1 MWLGVAALDA
11 FLSSIRAKPMH
22 WSHYGGAVV
31 FLVNL
36 FVTYIMCGALW
47 LTQLSYYP
55 LLGVVGRLDREV
67 YDAAE
72 HAHIR
77 RVSGVAWLML
87 SIELATSALLLW
99 TRPRAFAFP
108 AALAGLALIVLIWL
122 STLGLQNRYHKMLA
136 VAFRPEIQRLLVQTN
151 WIRVVAWTAR
161 VFILMSVIGRLLRD
175 AA

>member
-1 MWLGVAALDA
+1 
-11 FLSSIRAKPMH
+11 MH

-55 LLGVVGRLDREV
+55 LLGIVGRLDGDV

-72 HAHIR
+72 RAHIR
-77 RVSGVAWLML
+77 RVSGIAWLML

-108 AALAGLALIVLIWL
+108 AALAGFALIVVIWV
-122 STLGLQNRYHKMLA
+122 STLGCQNRCHKMLA
-136 VAFRPEIQRLLVQTN
+136 AGFRPEIHRLLLHTN
-151 WIRVVAWTAR
+151 WVRVVAWTTRA
-161 VFILMSVIGRLLRD
+161 VILTAVIGRLLRD